1 MAKKKQNNKTFTL
14 SFLFNVGT
22 IILVALLGL
31 LAAVLIVFA
40 TLWGKTRQSV
50 YLVLLIV
57 LSLALLIAFGVAM
70 FFITKLLRRYYMD
83 GLFKITLTN
92 YHAINHGKTQL
103 TPYPVTF
110 VEEFSAL
117 NEEIDKLNVTFKN
130 ISFAYA
136 HSDYSNLELERV
148 EGLDDV
154 ITYASF
160 QKQLTNIIANAM
172 SFRNLLVE
180 VYYEIG
186 EETLSNEEIN
196 KFVKEMRKK
205 FASFPNTLCIL
216 AEDRTSFYFFI
227 PRIDSLSVI
236 QEKLTLLMPA
246 LAINKHTMDGF
257 VSLPAHFSVVCYPFS
272 SLHELLS
279 DLRYAKR
286 QGKLAAVYLPNR
298 IHYPGPID
306 VGRNAMYLN
315 QMSKILFNLRSLN
328 ADSANKEEIRQGIA
342 ETLTALTK
350 ELRFES
356 AGIVAFGQ
364 EEAGFAV
371 LDHVGSN
378 KPFSMGMRIEDDIM
392 AAISAS
398 EDSDHSFYFSS
409 RDHVTIALGRAC
421 DRFGISSGFFYSIV
435 REGKKI
441 GFIFFVNTSGDHFM
455 DSYLKEALTAA
466 CYHISSSFVIGRV
479 MEGMVESNR
488 LLDSFLAYEDA
499 ATYQVERG
507 SFRIVS
513 YSSNF
518 PRVVGMEPPVG
529 EVCHRAFF
537 GLATPCRGCPLVK
550 GNRRTVQ
557 INGQTYSVSMTMDAK
572 RGVNST
578 LLLKRINEAEEGLDR
593 YDHDLLINSFYSLLE
608 EAKKHYLVGD
618 KGYILL
624 LQVANHV
631 QLLERFGSE
640 GLLLVYRN
648 FLEKIKGM
656 MKGAEQIYAFDSQT
670 FGLFLPNDGQ
680 IDVLNTCEVIFTF
693 TKGITYQGEDKYD
706 LQLNYRPMSYPSS
719 YATAND
725 FFRHVYRQLKEDKRV
740 QNGKDIVY
748 FDDTDYV
755 RPASRREFILSVID
769 EQFGKET
776 FRVSLQPMVRSGTKK
791 IYGAEI
797 LLRIQDE
804 YRHIVFNPDELV
816 RVAEENGKIPLI
828 TRALLRYV
836 ANFYQNTS
844 AKVLDDMGFIRI
856 SLNTEVSLFTDPS
869 FADDLASFIKT
880 ARLPNE
886 FLSFEI
892 PEKDASDRFEECKR
906 IVKILRA
913 NHSEVVIDQYTGR
926 FLSLDRVLEL
936 GIHDIKVSRNLV
948 TNIDSDQRKLKD
960 IKALLD
966 EAKAK
971 GISATVVGVEN
982 IDQYNLLHQ
991 INPKLNLQGYYFYRP
1006 LERDAL
1012 IDALRSN
1019 RSVG

>member
-1 MAKKKQNNKTFTL
+1 MAKKELFGKTFTL
-14 SFLFNVGT
+14 SFLFNLGT
-22 IILVALLGL
+22 IILVVLLVATAGVIVGFSIAFGKTNDYVYLGWMIGLAILL
-31 LAAVLIVFA
+31 LAAFFV
-40 TLWGKTRQSV
+40 
-50 YLVLLIV
+50 
-57 LSLALLIAFGVAM
+57 AL
-70 FFITKLLRRYYMD
+70 FFITKMLRKYYMN
-83 GLFKITLTN
+83 GLFQVTLDN
-92 YHAINHGKTQL
+92 YHRINHGKTQL
-103 TPYPVTF
+103 ATYPVTF
-110 VEEFSAL
+110 VEEFKAL
-117 NEEIDKLNVTFKN
+117 NEEVDRLNVTFKN
-130 ISFAYA
+130 IGFAYA
-136 HSDYSNLELERV
+136 HSDYSNVELERV

-154 ITYASF
+154 ITFASF
-160 QKQLTNIIANAM
+160 QKQLTTIIANAM
-172 SFRNLLVE
+172 AFRNVLVE
-180 VYYEIG
+180 IYYEMG
-186 EETLSNEEIN
+186 EETLTNEEIN
-196 KFVKEMRKK
+196 KFVKELRKK
-205 FASFPNTLCIL
+205 FVSFPNTLFIL

-227 PRIDSLSVI
+227 PRIDSFSII
-236 QEKLTLLMPA
+236 QEKLTLSMPS
-246 LAINKHTMDGF
+246 LAVNKHTMDGF

-286 QGKLAAVYLPNR
+286 QGKLAAFYLPNR
-298 IHYPGPID
+298 IHIPGPADI
-306 VGRNAMYLN
+306 GRNAMFLN

-328 ADSANKEEIRQGIA
+328 ADSVNKEEIRKGIA
-342 ETLTALTK
+342 DTLFALIK
-350 ELRFES
+350 ELKFET
-356 AGIVAFGQ
+356 AGVVAYGQ
-364 EEAGFAV
+364 EESGFSV

-378 KPFSMGMRIEDDIM
+378 KPFALGMRIEDEFM
-392 AAISAS
+392 SAISAS
-398 EDSDHSFYFSS
+398 EDSDHSFYFTC
-409 RDHVTIALGRAC
+409 REHVTIALGRVC

-441 GFIFFVNTSGDHFM
+441 GFIYFLNTEGDHFL
-455 DSYLKEALTAA
+455 DSYTKEALTAA

-507 SFRIVS
+507 SYRILG

-518 PRVVGMEPPVG
+518 PRVVGLEPNIG
-529 EVCHRAFF
+529 ETCHRALF
-537 GLATPCRGCPLVK
+537 GLSTPCRNCPLVK
-550 GNRRTVQ
+550 GNRRNVE
-557 INGQTYSVSMTMDAK
+557 ILGKTYTVSMTMDAK
-572 RGVNST
+572 RGSYST
-578 LLLKRINEAEEGLDR
+578 LLLKSIANPEEGMDR

-608 EAKKHYLVGD
+608 EAKKHFLVGD

-624 LQVANHV
+624 LQVANHAE
-631 QLLERFGSE
+631 LLHRFGSE

-648 FLEKIKGM
+648 FVEKIKGI

-680 IDVLNTCEVIFTF
+680 IDVLNTCEVIFTH

-719 YATAND
+719 YANAND
-725 FFRHVYRQLKEDKRV
+725 FFRHVYRQLKEDKRI

-776 FRVSLQPMVRSGTKK
+776 FRVSLQPMVRSATKK

-816 RVAEENGKIPLI
+816 HVAEENGKIPLI

-836 ANFYQNTS
+836 SNFYKNTS
-844 AKVLDDMGFIRI
+844 AKVLDDMGFERI

-869 FADDLASFIKT
+869 FAEDFANFIKT
-880 ARLPNE
+880 NRFPSE

-906 IVKILRA
+906 IVKILHA
-913 NHSEVVIDQYTGR
+913 NHAEVVIDQYTGR
-926 FLSLDRVLEL
+926 YLSFDKVLQL
-936 GIHDIKVSRNLV
+936 GVHNIKVSRNLV

-960 IKALLD
+960 IRALLD

-971 GISATVVGVEN
+971 GIEATVVGVEN
-982 IDQYNLLHQ
+982 IDQHNLLHQ

-1012 IDALRSN
+1012 IDALRAN
-1019 RSVG
+1019 RSIG